1 MDECLQLLNIALQD
15 DVREQS
21 NPPPLSPSSVKSQ
34 SLKIQ
39 DAQLREEQ
47 SSSTPEML
55 VVTGETSSD
64 LSSTATLVESVAQMK
79 KILKDPSHSID
90 PVTSETFMENGE
102 LPTNHLSSTERSLQE
117 QVRQEIFAVNSNC
130 LLYTSPSPRDRG

>member
-1 MDECLQLLNIALQD
+1 
-15 DVREQS
+15 
-21 NPPPLSPSSVKSQ
+21 
-34 SLKIQ
+34 
-39 DAQLREEQ
+39 
-47 SSSTPEML
+47 ML

-102 LPTNHLSSTERSLQE
+102 LPTNHLSSTGRSLQE
-117 QVRQEIFAVNSNC
+117 QVRQEIFAVNSKAPSRNPSSPIMDPVTPEMLVDC
-130 LLYTSPSPRDRG
+130 MCDREVLTRVIQLLKERRSR